1 MRCHQSRLRIHR
13 LLLVGICSW
22 LMSGLGYALSDQP
35 TPEAEPPPAKI
46 VLLDGSIVFGEI
58 TDIADGSIQVATFWM
73 GDIVIPLDAILKKNR
88 AAYNGLA
95 TAFSE
100 MMSGD
105 IDRRRSST
113 WVK

>member
-1 MRCHQSRLRIHR
+1 MSEPTAAQNAEQEKQLLAALETLLEAYGNYDAPYLRK
-13 LLLVGICSW
+13 
-22 LMSGLGYALSDQP
+22 D
-35 TPEAEPPPAKI
+35 
-46 VLLDGSIVFGEI
+46 
-58 TDIADGSIQVATFWM
+58 

-113 WVK
+113 WIK